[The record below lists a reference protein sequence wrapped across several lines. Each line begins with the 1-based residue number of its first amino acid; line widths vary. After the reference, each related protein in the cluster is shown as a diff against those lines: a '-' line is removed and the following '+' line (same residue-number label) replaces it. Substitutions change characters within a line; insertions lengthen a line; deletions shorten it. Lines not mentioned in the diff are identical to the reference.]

1 MSRKPLPPLQR
12 DRETLEYFDKTFQLD
27 TAGCSSQQLGCVGR
41 LPGFGSAAWA
51 LPPFPKRTGMISW
64 EPLFQQRGPSDY
76 LQRGREETRSNST
89 TVRRSE
95 HRQHRALVAL
105 ATTSFQTALV
115 VTSQCPTLCKQST
128 RVQSTERALCQ
139 QKAPDWSKL
148 TD

>member
-51 LPPFPKRTGMISW
+51 SPPFPERTGMISW
-64 EPLFQQRGPSDY
+64 EPLLQQRGSSDH
-76 LQRGREETRSNST
+76 LQRGREEPRSNST
-89 TVRRSE
+89 TVRRRE
-95 HRQHRALVAL
+95 HHQHRALVAL

-115 VTSQCPTLCKQST
+115 VTSQYLTLCEQST
-128 RVQSTERALCQ
+128 RAEHRESFVSAE
-139 QKAPDWSKL
+139 SS
-148 TD
+148 